1 MAAPRATLELEL
13 PEGCK
18 HLLEGETLTL
28 LVHALKPLE
37 APSLRLGN
45 ITLEKLP
52 ALPSNQTHS
61 LRFRV
66 PDYIGANRLELHDGG
81 GCVSNRLEVVIS
93 PGMFDYDHFQQLR
106 EQHIPALVQAAGA
119 DDQSGAAYPGA
130 TASIEEEQILLNISQ
145 LLDFSERLLKL
156 TRRIQRGAY
165 SYLIEKQRKHMK
177 STIRG
182 AVRWEKTAL
191 ARAQKGVEYA
201 TVHVTDIRKRKW
213 HTPSNL
219 LLVKFHIE
227 LFTEAVFFRDEMD
240 RRERER
246 KAWAAIYGQ
255 EPDAASDE
263 VREQLEKLDVVCQ
276 LHKQMLLGG
285 KLKDLL
291 GVARHIRKEAREINR
306 EAEQEIRRLKNRAY
320 RELPPL
326 WQEFLHD
333 YRSYYEDTVLV
344 ETQRMADV
352 YALWI
357 VCEMANGLGLRAH
370 SKSLREFRSPRKE
383 SVLRYDAP
391 GAVRE
396 GWGDSIMGALFPE
409 DEPAAPATGSGQ
421 PEIFLNYRGVNI
433 YFECQYGLR
442 QQPRQQDIYKVL
454 AFMNNYRIPCGG
466 IIYPGPQLRF
476 SCDSRNRQV
485 LAWIPFTWTEQAYD
499 AAPRYFA
506 FIVDRLA
513 AIWQALD
520 DGDADAVALAAEK
533 RAWEYYEAIAT
544 PGAVLPRPVEPLVP
558 LPDEPV
564 EPPVIPSELIAE
576 KQDAED
582 EELSSEEELEE
593 SAGEE
598 AEERHAEL
606 EGALAGDAAV
616 ATGSAGEGDYAT
628 GSAGEG
634 DYAVGS
640 CGDGD
645 SGADAEAEETEPEV
659 EAEPEPE
666 APDEEE
672 STRKPESRTIS
683 IQDLK
688 KIVEQKET
696 DD

>member
-1 MAAPRATLELEL
+1 MATPRATLELQL
-13 PEGCK
+13 PKGRE

-37 APSLRLGN
+37 APSLRMGN

-52 ALPSNQTHS
+52 ALVSNQTHS

-66 PDYIGANRLELHDGG
+66 PDYIGTNRLELHESG
-81 GCVSNRLEVVIS
+81 GCVSNRLEVVIA
-93 PGMFDYDHFQQLR
+93 PEMLDYEHFQALR

-119 DDQSGAAYPGA
+119 DDQSGTAYPGA
-130 TASIEEEQILLNISQ
+130 TASIEEEKILLNISQ

-156 TRRIQRGAY
+156 TRRVQKGAF
-165 SYLIEKQRKHMK
+165 SYLIEKQRKYMK

-191 ARAQKGVEYA
+191 VRAQKGVEYA

-255 EPDAASDE
+255 EAGPASDE
-263 VREQLEKLDVVCQ
+263 VREQLEKLDAVCL
-276 LHKQMLLGG
+276 LHKQILLGG
-285 KLKDLL
+285 KLKELL

-320 RELPPL
+320 RDLPPL
-326 WQEFLHD
+326 WQEFLRD

-357 VCEMANGLGLRAH
+357 VCEMANGLSLRAH

-383 SVLRYDAP
+383 SILRYDAP

-396 GWGDSIMGALFPE
+396 GWGDSIMGMLFPG
-409 DEPAAPATGSGQ
+409 DEPAAPAVGSGQ

-476 SCDSRNRQV
+476 SCDPRNRQV

-520 DGDADAVALAAEK
+520 DGDATAVALAAEK
-533 RAWEYYEAIAT
+533 QAWEYYEAIAT
-544 PGAVLPRPVEPLVP
+544 PGAVPPEPAEPLVP

-564 EPPVIPSELIAE
+564 EPPAIPSEMVVE
-576 KQDAED
+576 KQDTEE
-582 EELSSEEELEE
+582 EELSPEEELEE

-606 EGALAGDAAV
+606 EGALAGDASV
-616 ATGSAGEGDYAT
+616 ASGT
-628 GSAGEG
+628 AGEG

-640 CGDGD
+640 RGDGG
-645 SGADAEAEETEPEV
+645 SEVDAKAE

-666 APDEEE
+666 AESESDAPDDEE
-672 STRKPESRTIS
+672 SSPKPESRTIS

>member
-1 MAAPRATLELEL
+1 MATPRATLELQL
-13 PEGCK
+13 PVGRE
-18 HLLEGETLTL
+18 HLIEGETLTL
-28 LVHALKPLE
+28 LVHALKPLG
-37 APSLRLGN
+37 APSLRMGN
-45 ITLEKLP
+45 VTLEKLP
-52 ALPSNQTHS
+52 ALASNQTHS

-66 PDYIGANRLELHDGG
+66 PDYIGANRLELHESGG
-81 GCVSNRLEVVIS
+81 RISNRLEVVIA
-93 PGMFDYDHFQQLR
+93 PEMLDYESFQQLR

-130 TASIEEEQILLNISQ
+130 TASIEEEKILLNISQ

-156 TRRIQRGAY
+156 TRRIQKGAF

-255 EPDAASDE
+255 EAGAASDE
-263 VREQLEKLDVVCQ
+263 VREQLEKLDAVCL
-276 LHKQMLLGG
+276 LHKQTLLGG
-285 KLKDLL
+285 KLKELL
-291 GVARHIRKEAREINR
+291 GIARHIRKEAREINR

-320 RELPPL
+320 RDLPPL
-326 WQEFLHD
+326 WQEFLRD

-357 VCEMANGLGLRAH
+357 VCEMASGLALRSH
-370 SKSLREFRSPRKE
+370 SKSLREFRSPKKE
-383 SVLRYDAP
+383 TVLRYDAP

-396 GWGDSIMGALFPE
+396 GWGDSIIGTLFPE

-421 PEIFLNYRGVNI
+421 PEIFLNYRGVNV
-433 YFECQYGLR
+433 YLECQYGLR

-476 SCDSRNRQV
+476 SCDPRNQQV

-506 FIVDRLA
+506 FVVDRLA

-520 DGDADAVALAAEK
+520 DGDAEAVALAAEK
-533 RAWEYYEAIAT
+533 QAWEYYEAIAT
-544 PGAVLPRPVEPLVP
+544 PGAVPLEPAEPLVP

-564 EPPVIPSELIAE
+564 EPPAIPSELVAE

-582 EELSSEEELEE
+582 DEKLTPEEELEE

-606 EGALAGDAAV
+606 EGALAGDASV
-616 ATGSAGEGDYAT
+616 AT

-640 CGDGD
+640 RGDGD
-645 SGADAEAEETEPEV
+645 SGADAEAEETGPEP
-659 EAEPEPE
+659 EAEPESD
-666 APDEEE
+666 APDDEE
-672 STRKPESRTIS
+672 SSPKPESRTIS

>member
-1 MAAPRATLELEL
+1 MATPRATLELQL
-13 PEGCK
+13 PKGRE

-37 APSLRLGN
+37 APSLRMGN

-52 ALPSNQTHS
+52 ALASNQTHS

-66 PDYIGANRLELHDGG
+66 PDYIGANRLELHESGG
-81 GCVSNRLEVVIS
+81 RVSNRLEVVIA
-93 PGMFDYDHFQQLR
+93 PEMLDYEHFQALR

-119 DDQSGAAYPGA
+119 DDQSSAAYPGA
-130 TASIEEEQILLNISQ
+130 TASIEEEKILLNISQ

-156 TRRIQRGAY
+156 TRRVQKGAF

-177 STIRG
+177 SSIRG

-191 ARAQKGVEYA
+191 VRAQKGVEYA

-255 EPDAASDE
+255 EAGLASDE
-263 VREQLEKLDVVCQ
+263 VREQLEKLDAVCL
-276 LHKQMLLGG
+276 LHKQILLGG
-285 KLKDLL
+285 KLKELL

-320 RELPPL
+320 RDLPPL
-326 WQEFLHD
+326 WQEFLRD
-333 YRSYYEDTVLV
+333 YRSYYEETVLV

-357 VCEMANGLGLRAH
+357 VCEMANGLSLRAH

-383 SVLRYDAP
+383 SILRYDAP

-396 GWGDSIMGALFPE
+396 GWGDSIMGMLFPG
-409 DEPAAPATGSGQ
+409 DEPAAPAVGSGQ

-476 SCDSRNRQV
+476 SCDPRNRQV
-485 LAWIPFTWTEQAYD
+485 LAWIPFTWTEQA
-499 AAPRYFA
+499 
-506 FIVDRLA
+506 
-513 AIWQALD
+513 
-520 DGDADAVALAAEK
+520 
-533 RAWEYYEAIAT
+533 
-544 PGAVLPRPVEPLVP
+544 
-558 LPDEPV
+558 
-564 EPPVIPSELIAE
+564 
-576 KQDAED
+576 
-582 EELSSEEELEE
+582 
-593 SAGEE
+593 
-598 AEERHAEL
+598 
-606 EGALAGDAAV
+606 
-616 ATGSAGEGDYAT
+616 
-628 GSAGEG
+628 
-634 DYAVGS
+634 
-640 CGDGD
+640 
-645 SGADAEAEETEPEV
+645 
-659 EAEPEPE
+659 
-666 APDEEE
+666 
-672 STRKPESRTIS
+672 
-683 IQDLK
+683 
-688 KIVEQKET
+688 
-696 DD
+696 

>member
-1 MAAPRATLELEL
+1 MATPRATLELQL
-13 PEGCK
+13 PKGRE

-37 APSLRLGN
+37 APSLRMGN

-52 ALPSNQTHS
+52 ALASNQTHS

-66 PDYIGANRLELHDGG
+66 PDYIGANRLELHESG
-81 GCVSNRLEVVIS
+81 GCVSNRLEVVIA
-93 PGMFDYDHFQQLR
+93 PEMLDYEHFQALR

-119 DDQSGAAYPGA
+119 DDQSGTAYPGA
-130 TASIEEEQILLNISQ
+130 TASIEEEKILLNISQ

-156 TRRIQRGAY
+156 TRRVQKGAF
-165 SYLIEKQRKHMK
+165 SYLIEKQRKYMK

-191 ARAQKGVEYA
+191 VRAQKGVEYA

-255 EPDAASDE
+255 EAGPASDE
-263 VREQLEKLDVVCQ
+263 VREQLEKLDAVCL
-276 LHKQMLLGG
+276 LHKQILLGG
-285 KLKDLL
+285 KLKELL

-320 RELPPL
+320 RDLPPL
-326 WQEFLHD
+326 WQEFLRD

-357 VCEMANGLGLRAH
+357 VCEMANGLSLRAH

-383 SVLRYDAP
+383 SILRYDAP

-396 GWGDSIMGALFPE
+396 GWGDSIMGMLFPG
-409 DEPAAPATGSGQ
+409 DEPAAPAVGSGQ

-476 SCDSRNRQV
+476 SCDPRNRQV

-520 DGDADAVALAAEK
+520 DGDSNAVALAAEK
-533 RAWEYYEAIAT
+533 QAWEYYEAIAT
-544 PGAVLPRPVEPLVP
+544 PGAVPPEPAEPLVP

-564 EPPVIPSELIAE
+564 EPPAIPSEMVVE
-576 KQDAED
+576 KQDTE
-582 EELSSEEELEE
+582 EKELSPEEELEE

-606 EGALAGDAAV
+606 EGALAGDASV
-616 ATGSAGEGDYAT
+616 VSGT
-628 GSAGEG
+628 AGEG

-640 CGDGD
+640 RGDGG
-645 SGADAEAEETEPEV
+645 SEVDAKAE

-666 APDEEE
+666 AESESDAPDDEE
-672 STRKPESRTIS
+672 SSPKPESRTIS

>member
-1 MAAPRATLELEL
+1 MATPRATLELQL
-13 PEGCK
+13 PKGRE

-37 APSLRLGN
+37 APSLRMGN

-52 ALPSNQTHS
+52 ALASNQTHS

-66 PDYIGANRLELHDGG
+66 PDYIGANRLELHESG
-81 GCVSNRLEVVIS
+81 GCVSNRLEVVIA
-93 PGMFDYDHFQQLR
+93 PEMLDYEHFQALR

-119 DDQSGAAYPGA
+119 DDQSGTAYPGA
-130 TASIEEEQILLNISQ
+130 TASIEEEKILLNISQ

-156 TRRIQRGAY
+156 TRRVQKGAF
-165 SYLIEKQRKHMK
+165 SYLIEKQRKYMK

-191 ARAQKGVEYA
+191 VRAQKGVEYA

-255 EPDAASDE
+255 EAGPASDE
-263 VREQLEKLDVVCQ
+263 VREQLEKLDAVCL
-276 LHKQMLLGG
+276 LHKQTLLGG
-285 KLKDLL
+285 KLKELL

-320 RELPPL
+320 RDLPPL
-326 WQEFLHD
+326 WQEFLRD

-357 VCEMANGLGLRAH
+357 VCEMANGLSLRAH

-383 SVLRYDAP
+383 SILRYDAP

-396 GWGDSIMGALFPE
+396 GWGDSIMGMLFPG
-409 DEPAAPATGSGQ
+409 DEPAAPAVGSGQ

-476 SCDSRNRQV
+476 SCDPRNRQV

-520 DGDADAVALAAEK
+520 DGDATAVALAAEK
-533 RAWEYYEAIAT
+533 QAWEYYEAIAT
-544 PGAVLPRPVEPLVP
+544 PGAVPPEPAEPLVP

-564 EPPVIPSELIAE
+564 EPPAIPSEMVVE
-576 KQDAED
+576 KQDTEE
-582 EELSSEEELEE
+582 EELSPEEELEE

-606 EGALAGDAAV
+606 EGALAGDASV
-616 ATGSAGEGDYAT
+616 ASGTAGEGDYV
-628 GSAGEG
+628 
-634 DYAVGS
+634 VGS
-640 CGDGD
+640 RGDGG
-645 SGADAEAEETEPEV
+645 SEVDAKAE

-666 APDEEE
+666 AESESDAPDDEE
-672 STRKPESRTIS
+672 SSPKPESRTIS

>member
-1 MAAPRATLELEL
+1 MAMPRATLELQL
-13 PEGCK
+13 PKGRE

-37 APSLRLGN
+37 APSLRMGN

-52 ALPSNQTHS
+52 VLASNQTHS

-66 PDYIGANRLELHDGG
+66 PDYIGANRLELHESD
-81 GCVSNRLEVVIS
+81 GCVSNRLEVVIA
-93 PGMFDYDHFQQLR
+93 PEMLDYEHFQALR

-130 TASIEEEQILLNISQ
+130 TASIAEEKILLNISQ
-145 LLDFSERLLKL
+145 LLNFSERLLKL
-156 TRRIQRGAY
+156 TRRVQKGAF
-165 SYLIEKQRKHMK
+165 SYLIEKQRKYMK

-191 ARAQKGVEYA
+191 VRAQKGVEYA

-219 LLVKFHIE
+219 LLAKFHIE

-246 KAWAAIYGQ
+246 RAWAAIYGQ
-255 EPDAASDE
+255 EAGAASDE
-263 VREQLEKLDVVCQ
+263 VREQLEKLDAVCL
-276 LHKQMLLGG
+276 LHKQILLGG
-285 KLKDLL
+285 KLKELL

-320 RELPPL
+320 RDLPPL
-326 WQEFLHD
+326 WQEFLCD
-333 YRSYYEDTVLV
+333 YRSYYEETVLV

-357 VCEMANGLGLRAH
+357 VCEMASGLSLRAH

-383 SVLRYDAP
+383 SILRYDAP

-396 GWGDSIMGALFPE
+396 GWGDSIMGMLFPG
-409 DEPAAPATGSGQ
+409 DEPAAPAVGSGQ

-433 YFECQYGLR
+433 YFECQYGLH

-466 IIYPGPQLRF
+466 IIYPGSQLRF
-476 SCDSRNRQV
+476 SCDPRNRQV

-520 DGDADAVALAAEK
+520 DGDATAVALGAEK
-533 RAWEYYEAIAT
+533 QAWEYYEAIAM
-544 PGAVLPRPVEPLVP
+544 PGAVPPEPAEPLVP

-564 EPPVIPSELIAE
+564 EPPAIPSEMVAE
-576 KQDAED
+576 KQDAEAED
-582 EELSSEEELEE
+582 LSPEEELEE

-606 EGALAGDAAV
+606 EGVLAGDASV
-616 ATGSAGEGDYAT
+616 ASGT
-628 GSAGEG
+628 AGEG

-640 CGDGD
+640 RGDGD
-645 SGADAEAEETEPEV
+645 LEVDAKAG

-666 APDEEE
+666 AESESAAPDDED
-672 STRKPESRTIS
+672 SSPKPKSRTIS

>member
-1 MAAPRATLELEL
+1 MTTPCATLELQL
-13 PEGCK
+13 PEGRE

-37 APSLRLGN
+37 APSLRMGN

-52 ALPSNQTHS
+52 ALASNQTHS

-66 PDYIGANRLELHDGG
+66 PDYIGTNRLELHESGG
-81 GCVSNRLEVVIS
+81 RVSNRLEVVIA
-93 PGMFDYDHFQQLR
+93 PEMLDYESFQQLR

-119 DDQSGAAYPGA
+119 DDQSSAAYPGA
-130 TASIEEEQILLNISQ
+130 TASIEEEKILLNISQ

-156 TRRIQRGAY
+156 TQRVQKGAF

-177 STIRG
+177 SSIRG

-191 ARAQKGVEYA
+191 VRAQKGVEYA

-246 KAWAAIYGQ
+246 KAWATIYGQ
-255 EPDAASDE
+255 EAGPASDE
-263 VREQLEKLDVVCQ
+263 VREQLEKLDVVCL
-276 LHKQMLLGG
+276 LHKQTLLGG
-285 KLKDLL
+285 KLKELL
-291 GVARHIRKEAREINR
+291 GMARHIRKEAREINR

-320 RELPPL
+320 RDLPPL
-326 WQEFLHD
+326 WQEFLRD

-357 VCEMANGLGLRAH
+357 VCEMASGLNLRAH
-370 SKSLREFRSPRKE
+370 SKSLREFRSPKKE
-383 SVLRYDAP
+383 SILRYDAP

-396 GWGDSIMGALFPE
+396 GWGDSIMGMLFPG
-409 DEPAAPATGSGQ
+409 DEPAAPSTGSGQ

-476 SCDSRNRQV
+476 SCDPRNRQV
-485 LAWIPFTWTEQAYD
+485 LAWIPFIWTEQAYD

-520 DGDADAVALAAEK
+520 DGDATAVALAAEK
-533 RAWEYYEAIAT
+533 QAWEYYEAIAT
-544 PGAVLPRPVEPLVP
+544 PGAVPPEPAEPLVP

-564 EPPVIPSELIAE
+564 EPPAIPSEMVAE
-576 KQDAED
+576 KQDTEE
-582 EELSSEEELEE
+582 EELSPEEELEE

-606 EGALAGDAAV
+606 EGALAGDASV
-616 ATGSAGEGDYAT
+616 ASGT
-628 GSAGEG
+628 AGEG

-640 CGDGD
+640 RGDGD
-645 SGADAEAEETEPEV
+645 SEVDAKAE

-666 APDEEE
+666 AEAEAEPESDAPDDEE
-672 STRKPESRTIS
+672 SSPKPESRTIS

>member
-1 MAAPRATLELEL
+1 MATPRATLELQL
-13 PEGCK
+13 PKGRE

-37 APSLRLGN
+37 APSLRMGN

-52 ALPSNQTHS
+52 ALASNQTHS

-66 PDYIGANRLELHDGG
+66 PDYIGANRLELHESG
-81 GCVSNRLEVVIS
+81 GCVSNRLEVVIA
-93 PGMFDYDHFQQLR
+93 PEMLDYEHFQALR

-119 DDQSGAAYPGA
+119 DDQSGTAYPGA
-130 TASIEEEQILLNISQ
+130 TASIEEEKILLNISQ

-156 TRRIQRGAY
+156 TRRVQKGAF
-165 SYLIEKQRKHMK
+165 SYLIEKQRKYMK

-191 ARAQKGVEYA
+191 VRAQKGVEYA

-255 EPDAASDE
+255 EAGPASDE
-263 VREQLEKLDVVCQ
+263 VREQLEKLDAVCL
-276 LHKQMLLGG
+276 LHKQILLGG
-285 KLKDLL
+285 KLKELL

-320 RELPPL
+320 RDLPPL
-326 WQEFLHD
+326 WQEFLRD
-333 YRSYYEDTVLV
+333 YRSYYEETVLV

-357 VCEMANGLGLRAH
+357 VCEMANGLSLRAH

-383 SVLRYDAP
+383 SILRYDAP

-396 GWGDSIMGALFPE
+396 GWGDSIMGMLFPG
-409 DEPAAPATGSGQ
+409 DEPAAPAVGSGQ

-476 SCDSRNRQV
+476 SCDPRNRQV

-520 DGDADAVALAAEK
+520 DGDSNAVALAAEK
-533 RAWEYYEAIAT
+533 QAWEYYEAIAT
-544 PGAVLPRPVEPLVP
+544 PGAVPPEPAEPLVP

-564 EPPVIPSELIAE
+564 EPPAIPSEMVVE
-576 KQDAED
+576 KQDTEE
-582 EELSSEEELEE
+582 EELSPEEELEE

-606 EGALAGDAAV
+606 EGALAGDASV
-616 ATGSAGEGDYAT
+616 VSGT
-628 GSAGEG
+628 AGEG

-640 CGDGD
+640 RGDGG
-645 SGADAEAEETEPEV
+645 SEVDAKAE

-666 APDEEE
+666 AEAEPESDAPDDEE
-672 STRKPESRTIS
+672 SSPKPESRTIS